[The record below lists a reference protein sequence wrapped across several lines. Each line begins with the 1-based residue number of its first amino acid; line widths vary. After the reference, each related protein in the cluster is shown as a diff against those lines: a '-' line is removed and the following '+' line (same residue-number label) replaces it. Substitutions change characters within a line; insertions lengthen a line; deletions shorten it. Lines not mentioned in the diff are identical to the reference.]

1 MGIIE
6 ILSSLL
12 PQCRK
17 LGQPL
22 RGFDLIYGILEGVI
36 GIGGAFGAWV
46 AGFIFDKTQSYQWAF
61 VLAASISI
69 VSCLFG
75 WLAAPRSVRHIRKD
89 EI

>member
-22 RGFDLIYGILEGVI
+22 RGFGLIYGILEGVI
-36 GIGGAFGAWV
+36 GIGGSFG
-46 AGFIFDKTQSYQWAF
+46 G
-61 VLAASISI
+61 
-69 VSCLFG
+69 
-75 WLAAPRSVRHIRKD
+75 
-89 EI
+89 